1 MVSRSFRRRLMGT
14 ETVSLQVPERRRVF
28 NNFLRVAL
36 GFGGFLALGT
46 VLLSI
51 PIASSSGESVRIFDA
66 FFTAVSAICVTGLTV
81 VDTQTQWSFFGEVII
96 LLLVLIGGL
105 GYMAGIGLVLWIF
118 GRSFGLRDRH
128 LMRLYYGA
136 PSLGEGFRF
145 MRSLLIY
152 AFGVQVIGFVVLSAI
167 FSLVHEMT
175 FGRAIWWGAFHSIS
189 AFNCSGFNITG
200 NDMVPFASDPEV
212 LIPVGL
218 LVFAGSIGSAAVVI
232 SLFNRRVRQ
241 VPLQVKLILYS
252 AVGLIAVGS
261 LFFGV
266 SEWNNPSTLATVDVS
281 HRPVLAFFQTI
292 TWTSGF
298 SAINAEFLN
307 DWTKLFSSVLML
319 IGGAAGSPAGG
330 IKLATVAVLF
340 ASLVGFFRGRED
352 VSPFGRRIPRIA
364 VYQAAVITLIFLA
377 LLFTETFLLMLLSDF
392 KFADV
397 LYDATSALATVGWS
411 TGLTSEFNSGARVV
425 LICGMLLGRFLPII
439 LVLIMFRQRI
449 RSTFRAQRDSIR
461 IG

>member
-1 MVSRSFRRRLMGT
+1 
-14 ETVSLQVPERRRVF
+14 
-28 NNFLRVAL
+28 
-36 GFGGFLALGT
+36 
-46 VLLSI
+46 
-51 PIASSSGESVRIFDA
+51 
-66 FFTAVSAICVTGLTV
+66 
-81 VDTQTQWSFFGEVII
+81 
-96 LLLVLIGGL
+96 
-105 GYMAGIGLVLWIF
+105 
-118 GRSFGLRDRH
+118 
-128 LMRLYYGA
+128 
-136 PSLGEGFRF
+136 
-145 MRSLLIY
+145 
-152 AFGVQVIGFVVLSAI
+152 
-167 FSLVHEMT
+167 
-175 FGRAIWWGAFHSIS
+175 
-189 AFNCSGFNITG
+189 
-200 NDMVPFASDPEV
+200 MVPFASDPEV

-252 AVGLIAVGS
+252 AVGLVALGS

-266 SEWNNPSTLATVDVS
+266 SEWNNPGTLATVDVS

-340 ASLVGFFRGRED
+340 AALVGFFRGRED
-352 VSPFGRRIPRIA
+352 VAPFGRRIPRFA
-364 VYQAAVITLIFLA
+364 VYQAAAITLIFLA
-377 LLFTETFLLMLLSDF
+377 LLFMETFLLMLLSDF

-411 TGLTSEFNSGARVV
+411 TGLTSEFNPGARVV

>member
-1 MVSRSFRRRLMGT
+1 MASRSFRRRLMGSQ
-14 ETVSLQVPERRRVF
+14 TVSLQVPERRRVF

-175 FGRAIWWGAFHSIS
+175 FGRAIWWLS
-189 AFNCSGFNITG
+189 
-200 NDMVPFASDPEV
+200 
-212 LIPVGL
+212 LIH
-218 LVFAGSIGSAAVVI
+218 I
-232 SLFNRRVRQ
+232 
-241 VPLQVKLILYS
+241 
-252 AVGLIAVGS
+252 
-261 LFFGV
+261 
-266 SEWNNPSTLATVDVS
+266 
-281 HRPVLAFFQTI
+281 
-292 TWTSGF
+292 
-298 SAINAEFLN
+298 
-307 DWTKLFSSVLML
+307 
-319 IGGAAGSPAGG
+319 
-330 IKLATVAVLF
+330 
-340 ASLVGFFRGRED
+340 
-352 VSPFGRRIPRIA
+352 
-364 VYQAAVITLIFLA
+364 
-377 LLFTETFLLMLLSDF
+377 
-392 KFADV
+392 
-397 LYDATSALATVGWS
+397 
-411 TGLTSEFNSGARVV
+411 
-425 LICGMLLGRFLPII
+425 
-439 LVLIMFRQRI
+439 
-449 RSTFRAQRDSIR
+449 
-461 IG
+461 

>member
-28 NNFLRVAL
+28 NNFFRVAL

-175 FGRAIWWGAFHSIS
+175 FGRAIWWGAFHFIS

-352 VSPFGRRIPRIA
+352 VAPFGRRIPRIA

-449 RSTFRAQRDSIR
+449 RATFRAQSDSIR

>member
-14 ETVSLQVPERRRVF
+14 QTVLLQTPERRRVF
-28 NNFLRVAL
+28 NNFFRVAL
-36 GFGGFLALGT
+36 GFGGFLVVGT
-46 VLLSI
+46 ILLST
-51 PIASSSGESVRIFDA
+51 PIASSSGESVKIFDA

-96 LLLVLIGGL
+96 LMLILIGGL

-167 FSLVHEMT
+167 FSLVHEMP
-175 FGRAIWWGAFHSIS
+175 FDRAIWWGFFHAIS

-200 NDMVPFASDPEV
+200 NDMVPFASSPEV

-218 LVFAGSIGSAAVVI
+218 LVFSGSIGSAAVVI
-232 SLFNRRVRQ
+232 SLFNRHVRQ

-252 AVGLIAVGS
+252 AIGVITVGS
-261 LFFGV
+261 LFFGI
-266 SEWNNPSTLATVDVS
+266 SEWSNPGTLAAVDVS
-281 HRPVLAFFQTI
+281 HRPVLTFFQTV

-298 SAINAEFLN
+298 SAINVDLLH

-340 ASLVGFFRGRED
+340 AAIVGFFRGRED
-352 VSPFGRRIPRIA
+352 VAPFGRRIPKIA
-364 VYQAAVITLIFLA
+364 IYQASAIALIFLVI
-377 LLFTETFLLMLLSDF
+377 LFVETFLLMLLSDF
-392 KFADV
+392 EFSNV

-411 TGLTSEFNSGARVV
+411 TGLTSEFNSGARAV
-425 LICGMLLGRFLPII
+425 LICAMLLGRFLPII
-439 LVLIMFRQRI
+439 LVLIMFRQRM

>member
-1 MVSRSFRRRLMGT
+1 M
-14 ETVSLQVPERRRVF
+14 
-28 NNFLRVAL
+28 
-36 GFGGFLALGT
+36 
-46 VLLSI
+46 
-51 PIASSSGESVRIFDA
+51 ASSSGEGIKIFDA

-81 VDTQTQWSFFGEVII
+81 VDTQTQWSFFGELII

-105 GYMAGIGLVLWIF
+105 GYIAGIGVVLWIF

-152 AFGVQVIGFVVLSAI
+152 AFGIQVIGFVVLSAVFLI
-167 FSLVHEMT
+167 VHEMP
-175 FGRAIWWGAFHSIS
+175 FGRAIWWGAFHAVS

-200 NDMVPFASDPEV
+200 NDMVLFASDPEV

-218 LVFAGSIGSAAVVI
+218 LVFAGSIGSAAVVL
-232 SLFNRRVRQ
+232 SLFNKRVRQ

-252 AVGLIAVGS
+252 AVGLVALGS

-307 DWTKLFSSVLML
+307 DWTKFFSSVLML

-340 ASLVGFFRGRED
+340 ASLFGFFRGRED
-352 VSPFGRRIPRIA
+352 VAPFGRRIPKIA
-364 VYQAAVITLIFLA
+364 VYQAATITLIFLA
-377 LLFTETFLLMLLSDF
+377 ILFLETFLLMLLSDF
-392 KFADV
+392 RFADV

-439 LVLIMFRQRI
+439 LVLIMFRQRL